1 MTLLD
6 KMTQQQRMLLAIVL
20 SFLFFVIYDFML
32 PKPKTLP
39 VDANATAVTQ
49 PAAQNSAAT
58 NAAPAAAASTA
69 APQAAAGNAPAQTT
83 PPADANVAQSKNI
96 AEVHTKAYHMYID
109 ELGRVSKFEVLIE
122 KFKTAE
128 GKLPNMVSPDAPV
141 KPLEI
146 RFSDPA
152 LNAEAF
158 KTPYSADLDS
168 VTVEKGSKTVTLTQ
182 KLSALTVTK
191 KIIVKDDGTYDVE
204 VKLSKPA
211 DYYISPGFRPDEKA
225 DMYTFKGVLIR
236 KADGTIET
244 IADGKAEGNEVFMKA
259 NIAAASDRYFTNA
272 FFDFQNGFDVYV
284 TKDAKNDP
292 LIFVK
297 GKPDMQLHVYSGAK
311 EYDKLASIDPRMTD
325 IIEYGFFTFIAK
337 PMFLLLKSIYN
348 FVGNW
353 GWAIV
358 ITTILLRLIL
368 FPLTYKGMVSM
379 NRLKE
384 LSPKVKEIQKK
395 YKGDPAKM
403 NAKMMELYK
412 KHNANPMGGCLPML
426 LQIPVFFAIYRVLLN
441 AVELKHA
448 PWIGWIH
455 DLSAMDP
462 YFILP
467 VLMAATMFWQQ
478 HITPNNITDPMQA
491 KIMKFLPLIFMF
503 FFVTFPAGLTL
514 YWFVNNLFG
523 VAQQYYV
530 NSLFAK
536 EKAAKAA

>member
-1 MTLLD
+1 LTLLD

-20 SFLFFVIYDFML
+20 SFLFFVIYDLML
-32 PKPKTLP
+32 PKPQPLP
-39 VDANATAVTQ
+39 VDQNKTAITQHANAPQTA
-49 PAAQNSAAT
+49 
-58 NAAPAAAASTA
+58 NAAPTAAATS
-69 APQAAAGNAPAQTT
+69 APQAAQQSTAPAAS
-83 PPADANVAQSKNI
+83 PATQSPTI
-96 AEVHTKAYHMYID
+96 AEVHTKDYHMFID
-109 ELGRVSKFEVLIE
+109 ELGRISKYEVLIE
-122 KFKTAE
+122 KFKNAD
-128 GKLPNMVSPDAPV
+128 GKLPNLVSTDAPV

-146 RFSDPA
+146 RFSDPK
-152 LNAEAF
+152 LNEEAF
-158 KTPYSADLDS
+158 KTPYTADQSKVVVEDKA
-168 VTVEKGSKTVTLTQ
+168 TVLTLTQ
-182 KLSALTVTK
+182 KLSAVTVTK
-191 KIIVKDDGTYDVE
+191 KITIKTDGTYDLQVLMDKPVE
-204 VKLSKPA
+204 
-211 DYYISPGFRPDEKA
+211 YYVSPGFRPDQMA

-244 IADGKAEGNEVFMKA
+244 IEDGEAKGNEVFMKA
-259 NIAAASDRYFTNA
+259 NIVAGVDRYFTTA
-272 FFDFQNGFDVYV
+272 FYNFEEGFDVYI
-284 TKDAKNDP
+284 TKDAKEDP
-292 LIFVK
+292 LAFVK
-297 GKPDMQLHVYSGAK
+297 GKSDLKVHGYAGAK
-311 EYDKLASIDPRMTD
+311 EYDKLYSIDPRMTD
-325 IIEYGFFTFIAK
+325 IIEYGFFTFLAK
-337 PMFLLLKSIYN
+337 PMFKLLKTIYN

-358 ITTILLRLIL
+358 IITILLRLVL

-384 LSPKVKEIQKK
+384 LSPKVKEIQQK

-478 HITPNNITDPMQA
+478 HITPTNFTDPMQE

-536 EKAAKAA
+536 EKAAKKQG

>member
-1 MTLLD
+1 
-6 KMTQQQRMLLAIVL
+6 MTQQQRMILAIAL
-20 SFLFFVIYDFML
+20 SFLFFIVYDL
-32 PKPKTLP
+32 TVPKPTPIKRDINQTQTTQS
-39 VDANATAVTQ
+39 ANKI
-49 PAAQNSAAT
+49 NN
-58 NAAPAAAASTA
+58 NAAPAISDKSAPVSKS
-69 APQAAAGNAPAQTT
+69 APQNDISQKSGLSSLDNIVNIKTDAFQAQ
-83 PPADANVAQSKNI
+83 
-96 AEVHTKAYHMYID
+96 ID
-109 ELGRVSKFEVLIE
+109 SLGRFSKFEVLIE
-122 KFKTAE
+122 KFKTQE
-128 GKLPNMVSPDAPV
+128 GELPNLVSAAAPV
-141 KPLEI
+141 KPFEI
-146 RFSDPA
+146 RFSDPT
-152 LNAEAF
+152 LNDEAF
-158 KTPYSADLDS
+158 KTPYTADKDS
-168 VTVEKGSKTVTLTQ
+168 VIVTDKEMSVTLTQ
-182 KLSALTVTK
+182 KLSKVTVNK
-191 KIIVKDDGTYDVE
+191 KITFLPNGTYKILVSLNKDVE
-204 VKLSKPA
+204 
-211 DYYISPGFRPDEKA
+211 YYISPGFRPDQHA

-244 IADGKAEGNEVFMKA
+244 IEDGDAKGNEVFMKA
-259 NIAAASDRYFTNA
+259 NILAANDRYFTTS
-272 FFDFQNGFDVYV
+272 FYDFKNGFDVYI
-284 TKDAKNDP
+284 TKDANDDP
-292 LIFVK
+292 LAFVR
-297 GKPDMQLHVYSGAK
+297 GSGSLELSGYAGAK
-311 EYDKLASIDPRMTD
+311 EHDKLNSIDPRMSD
-325 IIEYGFFTFIAK
+325 IIEYGFFTFLAK
-337 PMFLLLKSIYN
+337 PMFILLKSIYN

-358 ITTILLRLIL
+358 IITILLRLVL

-395 YKGDPAKM
+395 YKGDPQKM

-448 PWIGWIH
+448 PWTGWIH

-478 HITPNNITDPMQA
+478 HITPTNFTDPMQE

-536 EKAAKAA
+536 EKAKKEGKSV

>member
-1 MTLLD
+1 MLD
-6 KMTQQQRMLLAIVL
+6 KMTQQQRMILAIVL
-20 SFLFFVIYDFML
+20 SFLFFVVYDYML
-32 PKPKTLP
+32 PKPPKRALMEQNQTTRT
-39 VDANATAVTQ
+39 VS
-49 PAAQNSAAT
+49 PAKSEQGAA
-58 NAAPAAAASTA
+58 APAPAAAA
-69 APQAAAGNAPAQTT
+69 APAVQSAPAATDGKT
-83 PPADANVAQSKNI
+83 PAVAPANQKVI
-96 AEVHTKAYHMYID
+96 AEVETPAFKLSID
-109 ELGRVSKFEVLIE
+109 ELGRVSKYEVVIE
-122 KFKTAE
+122 KFKTHE
-128 GKLPNMVSPDAPV
+128 GKFPNLIAADAPV

-158 KTPYSADLDS
+158 KTPYTADRKSLKLGAEQG
-168 VTVEKGSKTVTLTQ
+168 VLTLTQ
-182 KLSALTVTK
+182 KLSGVTVTK
-191 KIIVKDDGTYDVE
+191 KLTFNPNGTYDVA
-204 VKLSKPA
+204 VTLSKPVE
-211 DYYISPGFRPDEKA
+211 YYISPGFRPDQHA

-244 IADGKAEGNEVFMKA
+244 IADGDAKGNEVFLKA
-259 NIAAASDRYFTNA
+259 NIVAASDRYFTNA
-272 FFDFQNGFDVYV
+272 FYNFKDGLDVYIS
-284 TKDAKNDP
+284 KDAKEDP
-292 LIFVK
+292 LAFVK
-297 GKPDMQLHVYSGAK
+297 GNANLQLHAYSGAK
-311 EYDKLASIDPRMTD
+311 AYDKLKAIDPRLTD
-325 IIEYGFFTFIAK
+325 IIEYGFFTFLSK
-337 PMFLLLKSIYN
+337 PMFILLKAIYN

-358 ITTILLRLIL
+358 IITILLRLVL

-379 NRLKE
+379 NRLKA
-384 LSPKVKEIQKK
+384 LSPKVKEIQQK

-412 KHNANPMGGCLPML
+412 KNNANPMGGCLPML

-462 YFILP
+462 YYVLP

-478 HITPNNITDPMQA
+478 RITPTNFTDPMQE

-523 VAQQYYV
+523 VLQQYYV
-530 NSLFAK
+530 NSIFAK
-536 EKAAKAA
+536 EKAKEGK

>member
-20 SFLFFVIYDFML
+20 SFLFFVVYDFMI
-32 PKPKTLP
+32 PKPQP
-39 VDANATAVTQ
+39 VVADTNRTAVTSQ
-49 PAAQNSAAT
+49 KSAQAPVA
-58 NAAPAAAASTA
+58 NAAPAATQTSAPQTA
-69 APQAAAGNAPAQTT
+69 AAPRESTVTVPAATQATQNT
-83 PPADANVAQSKNI
+83 I
-96 AEVHTKAYHMYID
+96 AEVHTKDFDMYID
-109 ELGRVSKFEVLIE
+109 ELGRISKFEVLIE

-128 GKLPNMVSPDAPV
+128 GKLPNLVSADAPV
-141 KPLEI
+141 KPFEI
-146 RFSDPA
+146 RFSDPN

-158 KTPYSADLDS
+158 KTPYTADQRI
-168 VTVEKGSKTVTLTQ
+168 VTVEEGAKVLTLTQ
-182 KLSALTVTK
+182 KLSDLTVTK
-191 KIIVKDDGTYDVE
+191 KITLKPDGTYDIDVA
-204 VKLSKPA
+204 VSKPVE
-211 DYYISPGFRPDEKA
+211 YYISPGFRPDEIA
-225 DMYTFKGVLIR
+225 DMYTFKGVVIR

-244 IADGKAEGNEVFMKA
+244 IEDGEAKGNEVFIKA
-259 NIAAASDRYFTNA
+259 NIVAAVDRYFTTA
-272 FFDFQNGFDVYV
+272 FYDFENGFDVYI
-284 TKDAKNDP
+284 TKDAKEDP
-292 LIFVK
+292 LAFVK
-297 GKPDMQLHVYSGAK
+297 GKAQLRLHGYAGAK
-311 EYDKLASIDPRMTD
+311 AYDKLNSIDPRMTD
-325 IIEYGFFTFIAK
+325 VIEYGFFTFLAK
-337 PMFLLLKSIYN
+337 PMFILLKSIYN

-358 ITTILLRLIL
+358 IITILLRLVL

-379 NRLKE
+379 NRLKA
-384 LSPKVKEIQKK
+384 LSPKIKEIQKK

-462 YFILP
+462 YFVLP

-478 HITPNNITDPMQA
+478 HITPTNFTDPMQE

-536 EKAAKAA
+536 EKAAKQG

>member
-20 SFLFFVIYDFML
+20 SILFFVVYDFML
-32 PKPKTLP
+32 PKPKPLP
-39 VDANATAVTQ
+39 HDANATAVTQ
-49 PAAQNSAAT
+49 SAAT
-58 NAAPAAAASTA
+58 PVAANTAPSAAASA
-69 APQAAAGNAPAQTT
+69 APITQNAPVQSTAPVQADTVQKSKTIAQ
-83 PPADANVAQSKNI
+83 
-96 AEVHTKAYHMYID
+96 VHTKDYHMYID

-146 RFSDPA
+146 RFSDPT

-158 KTPYSADLDS
+158 KTPYTADQSTVDAKES
-168 VTVEKGSKTVTLTQ
+168 VQTLTLTQ
-182 KLSALTVTK
+182 KLSTLTVTK
-191 KIIVKDDGTYDVE
+191 KLTLKPNGTYDVT
-204 VKLSKPA
+204 VTLSKPVE
-211 DYYISPGFRPDEKA
+211 YYISPGFRPDEKA
-225 DMYTFKGVLIR
+225 DMYTFKGVLVR

-244 IADGKAEGNEVFMKA
+244 IADGKAQGNEVFMKA
-259 NIAAASDRYFTNA
+259 NIIAASDRYFTNS
-272 FFDFQNGFDVYV
+272 FYDFENGFDVYI
-284 TKDAKNDP
+284 TKDAKEDP
-292 LIFVK
+292 LAFVK
-297 GKPDMQLHVYSGAK
+297 GKPNMQLHSYSGAK
-311 EYDKLASIDPRMTD
+311 DHDKLRSIDPRMTD
-325 IIEYGFFTFIAK
+325 IIEYGFFTFLAK
-337 PMFLLLKSIYN
+337 PMFLLLKAIYN

-358 ITTILLRLIL
+358 MTTILLRLVL

-379 NRLKE
+379 NRLKA

-412 KHNANPMGGCLPML
+412 KHNANPMGGCLPMI

-448 PWIGWIH
+448 PWVGWIH

-467 VLMAATMFWQQ
+467 VLMAGTMFWQQ
-478 HITPNNITDPMQA
+478 HLTPNNITDPMQA

-536 EKAAKAA
+536 EKAAKEG

>member
-20 SFLFFVIYDFML
+20 SILFFVVYDFML
-32 PKPKTLP
+32 PKPKPLP

-49 PAAQNSAAT
+49 SATTPAANS
-58 NAAPAAAASTA
+58 APAAVSNA
-69 APQAAAGNAPAQTT
+69 APQAAAGSASAPVQTKAPAQT
-83 PPADANVAQSKNI
+83 PAAESNTI
-96 AEVHTKAYHMYID
+96 AEVHTKDYHMYID
-109 ELGRVSKFEVLIE
+109 ALGRVSKFEVLIE

-128 GKLPNMVSPDAPV
+128 GKLPNLVSADAPV

-146 RFSDPA
+146 RFSDPK
-152 LNAEAF
+152 LNNEAF
-158 KTPYSADLDS
+158 KTEYTANQSKVVVSDKQ
-168 VTVEKGSKTVTLTQ
+168 TVLTLTQ
-182 KLSALTVTK
+182 ELSSLTVIK
-191 KIIVKDDGTYDVE
+191 EIVVKPDGTYDVS
-204 VKLSKPA
+204 VKLSNPSE
-211 DYYISPGFRPDEKA
+211 YFISPGFRPDEQA

-244 IADGKAEGNEVFMKA
+244 IEDGKAQGNEVFMKA
-259 NIAAASDRYFTNA
+259 NIIAASDRYFTNA
-272 FFDFQNGFDVYV
+272 FYDFQNGFDVYI
-284 TKDAKNDP
+284 TKDAKEDP
-292 LIFVK
+292 LAFVK
-297 GKPDMQLHVYSGAK
+297 GQQEMKLHVYSGAK
-311 EYDKLASIDPRMTD
+311 DHEKLKSIDPRMTD
-325 IIEYGFFTFIAK
+325 IIEYGFFTFLAK
-337 PMFLLLKSIYN
+337 PMFLILKAIYD

-358 ITTILLRLIL
+358 ITTILLRLVL

-467 VLMAATMFWQQ
+467 VLMAGTMFWQQ
-478 HITPNNITDPMQA
+478 HITPNNITDPMQE

-536 EKAAKAA
+536 EKAAKKG

>member
-1 MTLLD
+1 MNLFD

-20 SFLFFVIYDFML
+20 SFLFFIIYDFML
-32 PKPKTLP
+32 PKPK
-39 VDANATAVTQ
+39 VS
-49 PAAQNSAAT
+49 PADHNRTEVSQSAAT
-58 NAAPAAAASTA
+58 TAPAASSAI
-69 APQAAAGNAPAQTT
+69 T
-83 PPADANVAQSKNI
+83 PPASATAQSAPASARTQQPTTPAAVDTHKNI
-96 AEVHTKAYHMYID
+96 AEVNTRDFHMYID
-109 ELGRVSKFEVLIE
+109 DLGRVSKFEVLIE

-128 GKLPNMVSPDAPV
+128 GELPNLVASDAPV

-146 RFSDPA
+146 RFSDPK
-152 LNAEAF
+152 LNQEAF
-158 KTPYSADLDS
+158 KTPYTADKA
-168 VTVEKGSKTVTLTQ
+168 TVDTQNGDRSLTLTQ
-182 KLSALTVTK
+182 KLSSVTVTK
-191 KIIVKDDGTYDVE
+191 ILTFNPNGTYDVS
-204 VKLSKPA
+204 VKLSNPVE
-211 DYYISPGFRPDEKA
+211 YYISPGFRPTEHT

-244 IADGKAEGNEVFMKA
+244 IKDGGAKGDEVFLKA
-259 NIAAASDRYFTNA
+259 TIVAASDKYFTNA
-272 FFDFQNGFDVYV
+272 FYDFDHGLDVYI
-284 TKDAKNDP
+284 TKDAKEDP
-292 LIFVK
+292 LAFVK
-297 GKPDMQLHVYSGAK
+297 GNPAFNAHVYSGAK
-311 EYDKLASIDPRMTD
+311 EYDKLHSIDPRLTD
-325 IIEYGFFTFIAK
+325 IIEYGFFTFISK
-337 PMFLLLKSIYN
+337 PLFILLKSIYN

-353 GWAIV
+353 GWSIV
-358 ITTILLRLIL
+358 IITILLRLVL

-379 NRLKE
+379 NRLKA

-412 KHNANPMGGCLPML
+412 KNNANPMGGCLPMI

-467 VLMAATMFWQQ
+467 VLMAGTMFWQQ
-478 HITPNNITDPMQA
+478 HITPTNITDPMQA

-523 VAQQYYV
+523 VIQQYYV
-530 NSLFAK
+530 NKIFEK
-536 EKAAKAA
+536 EKAQKAQG

>member
-1 MTLLD
+1 MNLLD

-20 SFLFFVIYDFML
+20 SFLFFIVYDFML
-32 PKPKTLP
+32 PKPKVTPADMNQTALSQK
-39 VDANATAVTQ
+39 ANATA
-49 PAAQNSAAT
+49 
-58 NAAPAAAASTA
+58 APEAASTA
-69 APQAAAGNAPAQTT
+69 APVTPAAAT
-83 PPADANVAQSKNI
+83 PPAERQNVASPAVQEAHQNI
-96 AEVHTKAYHMYID
+96 AEVNTRDFHMFID
-109 ELGRVSKFEVLIE
+109 DLGRVSRFEVLIE
-122 KFKTAE
+122 KFKTSD
-128 GKLPNMVSPDAPV
+128 GKLPNLVDPTAPV

-146 RFSDPA
+146 RFSDPK
-152 LNAEAF
+152 LNLEAF
-158 KTPYSADLDS
+158 KTPYVADKKKIDS
-168 VTVEKGSKTVTLTQ
+168 VDGEVTLTLTQ
-182 KLSALTVTK
+182 KLSSVTVTK
-191 KIIVKDDGTYDVE
+191 QLTFKPNGTYDVH
-204 VKLSKPA
+204 VTLSDPVE
-211 DYYISPGFRPDEKA
+211 YYISPGFRPTEHA

-244 IADGKAEGNEVFMKA
+244 IEDGDAKGNEVFLKA
-259 NIAAASDRYFTNA
+259 TIVAASDRYFTNA
-272 FFDFQNGFDVYV
+272 FYDFKNGLDVYI
-284 TKDAKNDP
+284 TKDAKDDP
-292 LIFVK
+292 LAFVK
-297 GKPDMQLHVYSGAK
+297 GSSDFGVHVYAGAK
-311 EYDKLASIDPRMTD
+311 EYDKLHSIDPRLTD
-325 IIEYGFFTFIAK
+325 IIEYGFFTFLSK
-337 PMFLLLKSIYN
+337 PMFILLKSIYN

-358 ITTILLRLIL
+358 ITTILLRLVL

-384 LSPKVKEIQKK
+384 LSPKVKELQQK

-478 HITPNNITDPMQA
+478 HITPTNITDPMQE

-530 NSLFAK
+530 NHLFAK
-536 EKAAKAA
+536 EKAKKAQGAG

>member
-20 SFLFFVIYDFML
+20 SILFFVVYDFML
-32 PKPKTLP
+32 PKPKPLP
-39 VDANATAVTQ
+39 VDTNATAVTQ
-49 PAAQNSAAT
+49 SATTPAANS
-58 NAAPAAAASTA
+58 APAAVSNA
-69 APQAAAGNAPAQTT
+69 APQAAAGSASAPVQTKAPAQT
-83 PPADANVAQSKNI
+83 PAAESNTI
-96 AEVHTKAYHMYID
+96 AEVHTKDYHMYID
-109 ELGRVSKFEVLIE
+109 ALGRVSKFEVLIE

-128 GKLPNMVSPDAPV
+128 GKLPNLVSADAPV

-146 RFSDPA
+146 RFSDPK
-152 LNAEAF
+152 LNDEAF
-158 KTPYSADLDS
+158 KTPFTADQS
-168 VTVEKGSKTVTLTQ
+168 KVVVTDKQTVLTLTQ
-182 KLSALTVTK
+182 KLSTLTVTK
-191 KIIVKDDGTYDVE
+191 AIVVKPDGTYDVS

-211 DYYISPGFRPDEKA
+211 EYFISPGFRPNEQA

-244 IADGKAEGNEVFMKA
+244 IADGKAQGNEVFMKA
-259 NIAAASDRYFTNA
+259 NIIAASDRYFTNS
-272 FFDFQNGFDVYV
+272 FYDFQNGFDVYI
-284 TKDAKNDP
+284 TKDAKEDP
-292 LIFVK
+292 LAFIK
-297 GKPDMQLHVYSGAK
+297 GHPDMKLHVYSGAK
-311 EYDKLASIDPRMTD
+311 DHDKLKSIDPRMTD
-325 IIEYGFFTFIAK
+325 IVEYGFFTFIAK
-337 PMFLLLKSIYN
+337 PMFLLLKAIYN

-358 ITTILLRLIL
+358 LTTILLRLVL

-379 NRLKE
+379 NRLKA

-467 VLMAATMFWQQ
+467 VLMAGTMFWQQ

-523 VAQQYYV
+523 VLQQYYV

-536 EKAAKAA
+536 EKAAKEG

>member
-20 SFLFFVIYDFML
+20 SFLFFVLYDFMI
-32 PKPKTLP
+32 PKPQP
-39 VDANATAVTQ
+39 IATEQNQSVVTTQ
-49 PAAQNSAAT
+49 QQNIAT
-58 NAAPAAAASTA
+58 SSNAAPAAATSAPVTSAPVVKETA
-69 APQAAAGNAPAQTT
+69 PAAATT
-83 PPADANVAQSKNI
+83 QSKVI
-96 AEVHTKAYHMYID
+96 AEIHTKDYDMYID
-109 ELGRVSKFEVLIE
+109 ELGRIAKFEVLIE
-122 KFKTAE
+122 KFKNAD
-128 GKLPNMVSPDAPV
+128 GKLPNLVSDNAPV
-141 KPLEI
+141 KPFEI

-158 KTPYSADLDS
+158 KTPYSADKTNITMDS
-168 VTVEKGSKTVTLTQ
+168 AQKVLTLTQ
-182 KLSALTVTK
+182 KLTDLTVTK
-191 KIIVKDDGTYDVE
+191 KITFKEDGTYDLSIE
-204 VKLSKPA
+204 VSKPVE
-211 DYYISPGFRPDEKA
+211 YYVSPGFRPDQTA

-244 IADGKAEGNEVFMKA
+244 IEDGEAKGNEVFMKA
-259 NIAAASDRYFTNA
+259 NIIAAVDRYFTTS
-272 FFDFQNGFDVYV
+272 FYDFEQGFDVYI
-284 TKDAKNDP
+284 TKDDKEDP
-292 LIFVK
+292 LAFVK
-297 GKPDMQLHVYSGAK
+297 GKSQLNLHAYAGAK
-311 EYDKLASIDPRMTD
+311 EYDKLYSIDPRMTD
-325 IIEYGFFTFIAK
+325 IIEYGFFTFLAK
-337 PMFLLLKSIYN
+337 PMFILLKSIYN

-358 ITTILLRLIL
+358 IITILLRLVL

-379 NRLKE
+379 NRLKA
-384 LSPKVKEIQKK
+384 LSPKVKEIQQK

-448 PWIGWIH
+448 PWMGWIH

-462 YFILP
+462 YFVLP

-478 HITPNNITDPMQA
+478 HITPTNFTDPMQE

-536 EKAAKAA
+536 EKAATKEG